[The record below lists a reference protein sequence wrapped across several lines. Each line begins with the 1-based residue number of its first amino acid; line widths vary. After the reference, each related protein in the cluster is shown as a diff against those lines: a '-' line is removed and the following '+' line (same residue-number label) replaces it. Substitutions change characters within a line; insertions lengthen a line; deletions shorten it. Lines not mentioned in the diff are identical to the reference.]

1 MAPANTQDDDHCRR
15 KHEHEIRD
23 AISSLTHHL
32 TALGRSAA
40 RTSDSHAVAMEPH
53 NGVPFIR
60 LAGKN
65 SGAAMKADAV
75 GEVTETHGF
84 VLGDEKA
91 LRAFTNSNFQ
101 AVNNSVLLGGSCIA
115 EDPGVNIRIS
125 EDGEEEEEGK
135 RA

>member
-1 MAPANTQDDDHCRR
+1 
-15 KHEHEIRD
+15 
-23 AISSLTHHL
+23 
-32 TALGRSAA
+32 
-40 RTSDSHAVAMEPH
+40 
-53 NGVPFIR
+53 
-60 LAGKN
+60 
-65 SGAAMKADAV
+65 MKADAV